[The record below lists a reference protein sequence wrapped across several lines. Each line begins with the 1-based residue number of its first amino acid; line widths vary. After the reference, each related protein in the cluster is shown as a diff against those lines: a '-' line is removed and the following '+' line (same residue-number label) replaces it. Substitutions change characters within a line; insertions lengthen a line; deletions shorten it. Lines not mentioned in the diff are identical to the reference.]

1 MLPLAAGTV
10 LGALATAL
18 ARGEFR
24 LERFTAAGDLRR
36 HLVGGAADGRAA
48 GTLALGCT
56 IGQGLTGV
64 ATLSP
69 GSFLALGGMLAG
81 AWWGVKHLETGRL
94 LPWLPSR
101 ALAAT
106 ATKRCC
112 GRRRLGS

>member
-24 LERFTAAGDLRR
+24 VERFTAAGDLRR
-36 HLVGGAADGRAA
+36 HLVGGLLMGVG

-94 LPWLPSR
+94 LALATQR
-101 ALAAT
+101 DLAAT